1 MIQNSQ
7 YLVHDTVILQGE
19 GFVHKEQA
27 ETTCVRTAD
36 STGITGTGEKLHYN
50 STIPEL

>member
-1 MIQNSQ
+1 MIQNTQ

-27 ETTCVRTAD
+27 ETTCVLTTD
-36 STGITGTGEKLHYN
+36 STGRREVALQLN
-50 STIPEL
+50 NP